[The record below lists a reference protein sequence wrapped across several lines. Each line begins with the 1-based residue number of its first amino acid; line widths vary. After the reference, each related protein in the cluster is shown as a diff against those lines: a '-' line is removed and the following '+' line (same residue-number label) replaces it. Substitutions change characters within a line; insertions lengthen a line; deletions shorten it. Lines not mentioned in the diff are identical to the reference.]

1 MMKTIIAMQASMQ
14 RRVLYVEI
22 MQWDLRNMNRRQ
34 LCSKCTHPARHF
46 VCCPIRF
53 VPVLATHC
61 VVWGRQ
67 NLLIRNR
74 KKLLRI
80 KRGSEVFHDTIAAQ
94 MIKLQFIV
102 NYIEQRRLF
111 FSVWYGFQEIFP
123 WETTTSCLVY
133 EFLFGMHYKT
143 GSRKKRNN
151 VNPM

>member
-1 MMKTIIAMQASMQ
+1 MLVTQCVQVIPTNMSHSHHFTTAIFSHAHAWPASAHAPTAHRPGPGLPP
-14 RRVLYVEI
+14 RR
-22 MQWDLRNMNRRQ
+22 
-34 LCSKCTHPARHF
+34 A
-46 VCCPIRF
+46 
-53 VPVLATHC
+53 ATHC
-61 VVWGRQ
+61 VVWSRQ
-67 NLLIRNR
+67 NLLIRNWN
-74 KKLLRI
+74 KLLRL

-123 WETTTSCLVY
+123 WETTTSYLLY

>member
-1 MMKTIIAMQASMQ
+1 MGGWLFFQ
-14 RRVLYVEI
+14 EI
-22 MQWDLRNMNRRQ
+22 NYWGIFWCGLLGQCLWHIKIWATLFCHR
-34 LCSKCTHPARHF
+34 SEWH
-46 VCCPIRF
+46 
-53 VPVLATHC
+53 THC
-61 VVWGRQ
+61 VVWSRQ
-67 NLLIRNR
+67 NLLIRNWN
-74 KKLLRI
+74 KLLRL

-123 WETTTSCLVY
+123 WETTTSCLMHHPY